1 MGLAIPN
8 LKNYNFHCG
17 QATVGLTD
25 RIFTR
30 VESQEAAAVG
40 RSQFMMDLCQ
50 VASMLR
56 LATARCALNLVE
68 SQDAAAAT
76 VWRPKFMM
84 DLCRVAFMLRLAI
97 AQAVTPRAAH

>member
-1 MGLAIPN
+1 M
-8 LKNYNFHCG
+8 
-17 QATVGLTD
+17 GLTD

-56 LATARCALNLVE
+56 LATARCALFF
-68 SQDAAAAT
+68 
-76 VWRPKFMM
+76 RPSFRSFFSMHLGSCPPPVPGNEASKGGG
-84 DLCRVAFMLRLAI
+84 
-97 AQAVTPRAAH
+97 

>member
-1 MGLAIPN
+1 MQFRRYEILVTSECRVGP
-8 LKNYNFHCG
+8 

-56 LATARCALNLVE
+56 LATARCV
-68 SQDAAAAT
+68 SS
-76 VWRPKFMM
+76 
-84 DLCRVAFMLRLAI
+84 
-97 AQAVTPRAAH
+97 PRS